1 LFFSQ
6 KYLWDSINVNKV
18 VLSNSVHLFLPKLWD
33 KTTQQISMT
42 FNQFI
47 QKFPEEKLPIS
58 ITEESASA
66 YSLDNEPL
74 SEKAIEEFILPIETG
89 VDELTEFVPCFRIE
103 GLKDAIALLYW
114 KAALLSYEY
123 VLVTFEKS
131 GKLIDRQVI
140 AGTVS
145 DGHGIVRTV
154 ASIDEAMTIY
164 MVSGMAEGAEDEY
177 DASTS
182 TAKELEM
189 LPDGRMI
196 ELA

>member
-1 LFFSQ
+1 
-6 KYLWDSINVNKV
+6 
-18 VLSNSVHLFLPKLWD
+18 
-33 KTTQQISMT
+33 MT

-58 ITEESASA
+58 ITEESAFT
-66 YSLDNEPL
+66 YSLENEPL
-74 SEKAIEEFILPIETG
+74 PQKAIDDFILPIEE
-89 VDELTEFVPCFRIE
+89 VADELTEFVPCFRIE
-103 GLKDAIALLYW
+103 GLKDATALLYW
-114 KAALLSYEY
+114 KASLLSYQY
-123 VLVTFEKS
+123 ILATFEKS

-164 MVSGMAEGAEDEY
+164 MVSGMAEGSEDEY
-177 DASTS
+177 DASKS
-182 TAKELEM
+182 TAKELEL

-196 ELA
+196 ELL

>member
-1 LFFSQ
+1 
-6 KYLWDSINVNKV
+6 
-18 VLSNSVHLFLPKLWD
+18 
-33 KTTQQISMT
+33 MT

-58 ITEESASA
+58 ITEESASI
-66 YSLDNEPL
+66 YSLENEPL
-74 SEKAIEEFILPIETG
+74 SQKAIEDFILPMEEDA
-89 VDELTEFVPCFRIE
+89 DELTEFVPCFRLS

-114 KAALLSYEY
+114 KAGLLSYQY
-123 VLVTFEKS
+123 VLATFEKS

-145 DGHGIVRTV
+145 DGLGIVRTV
-154 ASIDEAMTIY
+154 ARIDEGMTIY
-164 MVSGMAEGAEDEY
+164 MVSGMAEGSEDEY
-177 DASTS
+177 DASMS
-182 TAKELEM
+182 TAKELEL

>member
-1 LFFSQ
+1 
-6 KYLWDSINVNKV
+6 
-18 VLSNSVHLFLPKLWD
+18 
-33 KTTQQISMT
+33 MT

>member
-1 LFFSQ
+1 
-6 KYLWDSINVNKV
+6 
-18 VLSNSVHLFLPKLWD
+18 
-33 KTTQQISMT
+33 MT

-58 ITEESASA
+58 ITEESASS
-66 YSLDNEPL
+66 YSLENEPL
-74 SEKAIEEFILPIETG
+74 SQKAIDDFILPIEED
-89 VDELTEFVPCFRIE
+89 VDELTEFVPCFRIG
-103 GLKDAIALLYW
+103 GLKDATALLYW
-114 KAALLSYEY
+114 KAGLLSYQY
-123 VLVTFEKS
+123 VLATFEKS

-164 MVSGMAEGAEDEY
+164 MVSGMAEGSEDEY
-177 DASTS
+177 DASKS
-182 TAKELEM
+182 TAKELEL

-196 ELA
+196 QLA